1 MSRVRTIATSHA
13 STTTS
18 KTTLDLRIKNPP
30 SSLLSSAA
38 TLVTWF
44 RIFIGHAYLYGMGL
58 VGVIILPVLVVSQRA
73 REVFFAFVY
82 MLIQRLWCSDYGIVR
97 RVVMTGLDD
106 LVSQDS
112 ALRERGAVRV
122 LEVGAAYGPN
132 LPYVRRNVEY
142 WRLEPNVSFDEGF
155 QKNLDANNKVE
166 LVRTLRGH
174 GEDMHMLP
182 DGHFDAVVITYVLCT
197 AIDGKKIISECKR
210 VLRKGGRLLFAEHVG
225 HKKGTFARFMQDLL
239 APLVQYMT
247 GGCYMNRDSGR
258 VFQEAGFEYVQV
270 EEVDLDLPFQY
281 SYHVYGVATA

>member
-13 STTTS
+13 PTTTS
-18 KTTLDLRIKNPP
+18 KTTLDLRIKKSPELA
-30 SSLLSSAA
+30 S
-38 TLVTWF
+38 
-44 RIFIGHAYLYGMGL
+44 
-58 VGVIILPVLVVSQRA
+58 
-73 REVFFAFVY
+73 VY
-82 MLIQRLWCSDYGIVR
+82 DYGIVR

-258 VFQEAGFEYVQV
+258 
-270 EEVDLDLPFQY
+270 Y

>member
-1 MSRVRTIATSHA
+1 MSRVRTIATNPA
-13 STTTS
+13 STAS
-18 KTTLDLRIKNPP
+18 KTNLDLRIKDPP
-30 SSLLSSAA
+30 TSRLSSAV
-38 TLVTWF
+38 TLLAWF
-44 RIFIGHAYLYGMGL
+44 RIFIGHVYLYVMGL
-58 VGVIILPVLVVSQRA
+58 VGLIILPVLAVSQRA
-73 REVFFAFVY
+73 RELFFACVY

-112 ALRERGAVRV
+112 ALRERDAVRV

-142 WRLEPNVSFDEGF
+142 WRLEPNVSFDKGF
-155 QKNLDANNKVE
+155 QNNLDANKKVE

-174 GEDMHMLP
+174 GEDMYMLP

-197 AIDGKKIISECKR
+197 AIDGKKLISECKR
-210 VLRKGGRLLFAEHVG
+210 VLRQGGRLLFAEHVG
-225 HKKGTFARFMQDLL
+225 HKRGTFARFMQDLV

-258 VFQEAGFEYVQV
+258 VFQEAGFAEVQM
-270 EEVDLDLPFQY
+270 EEVDLDIPFQY